1 MLRTFPL
8 YQLYLQIYH
17 HHRHTKIPQT
27 QLQQVSDVKGR
38 SQTFRYGE
46 GGHPD
51 REIRG
56 AVLKQ
61 FFFGP
66 SGLS

>member
-1 MLRTFPL
+1 MLRAFPL
-8 YQLYLQIYH
+8 YQLYLQIHH

-27 QLQQVSDVKGR
+27 QLQQVSDVKGGHR
-38 SQTFRYGE
+38 PSDKGGR

-56 AVLKQ
+56 R
-61 FFFGP
+61 
-66 SGLS
+66 S

>member
-8 YQLYLQIYH
+8 YQLYLQIH
-17 HHRHTKIPQT
+17 HHQRHTKIPQT

-51 REIRG
+51 REIRE

>member
-8 YQLYLQIYH
+8 YQLYLQIHH

-38 SQTFRYGE
+38 SQTFR
-46 GGHPD
+46 
-51 REIRG
+51 
-56 AVLKQ
+56 
-61 FFFGP
+61 
-66 SGLS
+66 